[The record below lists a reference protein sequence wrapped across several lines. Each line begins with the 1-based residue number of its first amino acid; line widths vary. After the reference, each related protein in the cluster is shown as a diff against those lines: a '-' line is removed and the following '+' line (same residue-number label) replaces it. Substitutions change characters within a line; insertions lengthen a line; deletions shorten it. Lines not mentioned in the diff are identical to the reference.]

1 MKETLIAEI
10 IFFPNSLRSEAQL
23 TSSTLRLSTL
33 LVKVV
38 AGRGMKLLLKK
49 ETSAISEWGAT
60 PVRAGLKVLNFE
72 PYSNQKQF
80 HNSAYM
86 LAAFIYGISRPCL
99 HSWAVSSK

>member
-23 TSSTLRLSTL
+23 TSSALRLSTL

-49 ETSAISEWGAT
+49 ETSAISE
-60 PVRAGLKVLNFE
+60 
-72 PYSNQKQF
+72 
-80 HNSAYM
+80 
-86 LAAFIYGISRPCL
+86 
-99 HSWAVSSK
+99 